1 MGITD
6 TPPKDHALNLEGV
19 AFADIPVPT
28 GREEE
33 WRFTPMRRLRGLH
46 ELTEATG
53 SAAFSVAAP
62 ESVRVSNRSVDAAGF
77 ATADRVAASS
87 LALSSHETYASV
99 PSDLAIDEPIV
110 FTSHSDGLSVGR
122 LRIDV
127 GAYSRVTL
135 VVDVTGSGTHAG
147 TLDLRLAESANV
159 TLVHIAD
166 GDRDQVL
173 AAQHHL
179 RVGKDASVQHIAVT
193 LGGDVVRL
201 VTTVAYDAT
210 GGRAEAL
217 GVFFTDSGQHHEH
230 RLFVDHSVPN
240 CVSNVQYKGA
250 LQGEGAHA
258 VWVGDVLIRAA
269 ATGTE
274 TYEMNRNLLLTR
286 GARADSVPNL
296 EIETGNVVSAGHA
309 SATGRFDEEQLF
321 YLLSRGIPEVE
332 AKRLVVRGFIND
344 LVQRIPVVSLRE
356 RLLQRVESRLGQHD
370 PRFDFDFEA
379 EGAET

>member
-1 MGITD
+1 MGLTD
-6 TPPKDHALNLEGV
+6 TPPKDHTLNLAGV
-19 AFADIPVPT
+19 AFTDIAVPT

-33 WRFTPMRRLRGLH
+33 WRFTPLRRLRGLH
-46 ELTEATG
+46 ELQDVSPSPTLSVSVVAPVDCVVEPVRAVAFPSTDRIAAAT
-53 SAAFSVAAP
+53 
-62 ESVRVSNRSVDAAGF
+62 
-77 ATADRVAASS
+77 
-87 LALSSHETYASV
+87 LALSSNQTSIRV
-99 PSDLAIDEPIV
+99 PADVSIEEPIV
-110 FTSHSDGLSVGR
+110 VGCHDNGLTVGH
-122 LRIDV
+122 LNIEV
-127 GAYSRVTL
+127 GAYSRATFVI
-135 VVDVTGSGTHAG
+135 DVTGSGTHAMSIN
-147 TLDLRLAESANV
+147 LKVADSANV

-179 RVGKDASVQHIAVT
+179 QVGSHANVQHVAVT

-201 VTTVAYDAT
+201 VTTVAYT
-210 GGRAEAL
+210 GNGGRAEAL
-217 GVFFTDSGQHHEH
+217 GVFFTDSGQHQEH
-230 RLFVDHSVPN
+230 RLFVDHSLPN

-250 LQGEGAHA
+250 LQGDDAHA
-258 VWVGDVLIRAA
+258 VWVGDVLIRAS

-296 EIETGNVVSAGHA
+296 EIETGNVASAGHA

-344 LVQRIPVVSLRE
+344 LVQRIPVPSLRE
-356 RLLQRVESRLGQHD
+356 RLLQRVESRLGAHD
-370 PRFDFDFEA
+370 PLFDFDTA
-379 EGAET
+379 GAGA

>member
-33 WRFTPMRRLRGLH
+33 WRFTPMKRLRGLH
-46 ELTEATG
+46 ELTESATTTG
-53 SAAFSVAAP
+53 FSVSAP
-62 ESVRVSNRSVDAAGF
+62 EGVGVLNRPVEAAGF
-77 ATADRVAASS
+77 ATADRIAAAS
-87 LALSSHETYASV
+87 LALSSHETFVSV
-99 PSDLAIDEPIV
+99 PSDVAIDEPIV
-110 FTSHSDGLSVGR
+110 FTSHSDGFTVGR

-147 TLDLRLAESANV
+147 TVDLRVAPSANV

-179 RVGKDASVQHIAVT
+179 HVGKDANVQHIAVT

-201 VTTVAYDAT
+201 VTTVAYDGT

-230 RLFVDHSVPN
+230 RLFVDHSEAH

-250 LQGEGAHA
+250 LQGENAHA

-269 ATGTE
+269 AVGTE

-296 EIETGNVVSAGHA
+296 EIETGNVTSAGHA

-344 LVQRIPVVSLRE
+344 LVQRIPVASLRD
-356 RLLQRVESRLGQHD
+356 RLLQRVESRLGAHD
-370 PRFDFDFEA
+370 PLFDFDAEFEA
-379 EGAET
+379 

>member
-6 TPPKDHALNLEGV
+6 TPPKDHALNLSGL

-46 ELTEATG
+46 ELNEAPVTSG
-53 SAAFSVAAP
+53 FSIAAP
-62 ESVRVSNRSVDAAGF
+62 DAVRIAQRPVDAAGF
-77 ATADRVAASS
+77 ATADRVAAASIA
-87 LALSSHETYASV
+87 LASHETVVSIPA
-99 PSDLAIDEPIV
+99 DLAVAEPIMC
-110 FTSHSDGLSVGR
+110 TATGDDLSVGR

-135 VVDVTGSGTHAG
+135 VVDVTGSGTYAG
-147 TLDLRLAESANV
+147 TLDLRVAESANV

-179 RVGKDASVQHIAVT
+179 QVGKDANVQHIAVT

-201 VTTVAYDAT
+201 VTTVAYEGT

-230 RLFVDHSVPN
+230 RLFVDHSMPH

-250 LQGEGAHA
+250 LQGEAAHA
-258 VWVGDVLIRAA
+258 VWVGDVLIRASA
-269 ATGTE
+269 VGTE
-274 TYEMNRNLLLTR
+274 TYEMNRNLLLTK

-296 EIETGNVVSAGHA
+296 EIETGNVTSAGHA

-344 LVQRIPVVSLRE
+344 LVQRIPVAALRD
-356 RLLQRVESRLGQHD
+356 RLLQRVESRLGAHD
-370 PRFDFDFEA
+370 PLFDFDFETA
-379 EGAET
+379 GIDA